1 MCVFIVAVVFLTDVC
16 PFFVFSNVHRCRG
29 FALEQMSQLTEVS
42 FKRMFHVNRVA
53 FNVILNRIK
62 PYFDNLNVTRVIN
75 SSGSHISVVT
85 RLAVTLRW
93 LAGGSYFYLCFAW
106 GVAP

>member
-1 MCVFIVAVVFLTDVC
+1 
-16 PFFVFSNVHRCRG
+16 
-29 FALEQMSQLTEVS
+29 LEQMSQLTEVS

-85 RLAVTLRW
+85 R
-93 LAGGSYFYLCFAW
+93 
-106 GVAP
+106 